1 MVSKSSEFIIFYT
14 NTVYVGTYQV
24 SYLYVIPKSFLVPN
38 AGVGNRLIKNN
49 LRIFL
54 GLRFNI
60 FKNIEAQQKLCHSY
74 KKKCVDR

>member
-1 MVSKSSEFIIFYT
+1 M
-14 NTVYVGTYQV
+14 
-24 SYLYVIPKSFLVPN
+24 VPN

-60 FKNIEAQQKLCHSY
+60 FKNIEAQKNYVILI
-74 KKKCVDR
+74 KKKVCIGQHGKKKRQFSRR